1 MSEDNRLEAAVL
13 HGREAETILK
23 SHSWAV
29 AKLAIKGDI
38 IEKLESQEI
47 LNNNESLVELVRELQ
62 AFNKLSD
69 KLEQII
75 SDGKFAE
82 HEREM
87 RDKDAR

>member
-1 MSEDNRLEAAVL
+1 MSSDIELESAIL
-13 HGREAETILK
+13 CGKEADTILN
-23 SHSWAV
+23 SNSWQV

-38 IEKLESQEI
+38 IDKLESQEI
-47 LNNNESLVELVRELQ
+47 LNHNEQLVELVRELQ

-69 KLEQII
+69 KLEQIL

-87 RDKDAR
+87 REKDAR

>member
-1 MSEDNRLEAAVL
+1 MSDQQLESAVL
-13 HGREAETILK
+13 CGNEAETILK

-29 AKLAIKGDI
+29 AKLTIKGDI

-82 HEREM
+82 NELEM
-87 RDKDAR
+87 REKDAR